1 MTVAETVRAHGG
13 LLTPTERRI
22 ATIVVDSP
30 QIVGFGTVADLA
42 DEADAGAA
50 TVVRFANKLGYD
62 GFVGL
67 QRAVRRDLSGQLR
80 PAAERIREQ
89 REGLDHVRDHAA
101 IEQANV
107 AITLTDIDTAAT
119 QVVVDRLADERS
131 DVLVLSGAASR
142 GVALQFVIEL
152 SQLRTGV
159 AMLDGNPVD
168 AARSL
173 ALAGALTGAPP
184 TIVAIDIRRYDRWV
198 VDTLRLASERGAW
211 VVAVTD
217 SVLSPL
223 ASVADH
229 AYLVAAESPGPF
241 DSHVGTLAL
250 LDVLVVGV
258 AGADRD
264 RATERLDRQESLWR
278 ATDALIDE

>member
-1 MTVAETVRAHGG
+1 M
-13 LLTPTERRI
+13 
-22 ATIVVDSP
+22 
-30 QIVGFGTVADLA
+30 ADLA
-42 DEADAGAA
+42 DEAEAGAA

-89 REGLDHVRDHAA
+89 RQGLDHVRDHAA

-119 QVVVDRLADERS
+119 RAVVDRLADERS
-131 DVLVLSGAASR
+131 EVLVLSGAASR

-152 SQLRTGV
+152 SQLRPGV
-159 AMLDGNPVD
+159 SLLDGNPVD
-168 AARSL
+168 VSRRL
-173 ALAGALTGAPP
+173 ALAGAPP

-198 VDTLRLASERGAW
+198 VDTLQLASERGAW

-264 RATERLDRQESLWR
+264 RATERLDRQESLWL
-278 ATDALIDE
+278 ATDSADRRVTARDRTRPPGGRRRLARPLVGSH

>member
-1 MTVAETVRAHGG
+1 MSVAETVRAHGG
-13 LLTPTERRI
+13 LLTPAERRI
-22 ATIVVDSP
+22 ATVVLDSP

-89 REGLDHVRDHAA
+89 RQGLDHVRDHAA

-107 AITLTDIDTAAT
+107 AITLTDIDTSAT
-119 QVVVDRLADERS
+119 RAVVTRLADERS
-131 DVLVLSGAASR
+131 DVLVLSGAASL
-142 GVALQFVIEL
+142 GVAMQFVIEL
-152 SQLRTGV
+152 SQLRPGV
-159 AMLDGNPVD
+159 ALLDGNPVD
-168 AARSL
+168 VARRL
-173 ALAGALTGAPP
+173 ALTGRPP

-198 VDTLRLASERGAW
+198 VDTVRLASERGAW

-217 SVLSPL
+217 NVLSPL

-229 AYLVAAESPGPF
+229 AFLVAAESPGPF

>member
-13 LLTPTERRI
+13 ELTPTERRI
-22 ATIVVDSP
+22 ATIVLASP

-67 QRAVRRDLSGQLR
+67 QHAVRRDLSGQLR

-89 REGLDHVRDHAA
+89 RQGLDHVRDHAA
-101 IEQANV
+101 TEQANV

-119 QVVVDRLADERS
+119 RVVVARLADERS

-152 SQLRTGV
+152 SQLRKGV
-159 AMLDGNPVD
+159 SLLDGNPVD
-168 AARSL
+168 AARAL
-173 ALAGALTGAPP
+173 ALAGARP

-198 VDTLRLASERGAW
+198 VDTLRLATERKAW

-258 AGADRD
+258 AGVDRD

>member
-13 LLTPTERRI
+13 RLTPTERRI
-22 ATIVVDSP
+22 ATVVLDSP

-89 REGLDHVRDHAA
+89 RQGLDHVRDHAA

-107 AITLTDIDTAAT
+107 AITLTDVDTAAT
-119 QVVVDRLADERS
+119 RVVVNRLADERS

-159 AMLDGNPVD
+159 SMLDGNPVD
-168 AARSL
+168 VAREL
-173 ALAGALTGAPP
+173 ALAGAPP

-229 AYLVAAESPGPF
+229 AYLVAADSPGPF

>member
-1 MTVAETVRAHGG
+1 MSVAETVRAHGG
-13 LLTPTERRI
+13 RLTPAERRI
-22 ATIVVDSP
+22 ATVVLDSP

-42 DEADAGAA
+42 DEAEAGAA

-89 REGLDHVRDHAA
+89 RQGLDDVRDHAA

-107 AITLTDIDTAAT
+107 AITLTDIDTSAT
-119 QVVVDRLADERS
+119 RAVVARLADERS
-131 DVLVLSGAASR
+131 DVMVLSGAASL
-142 GVALQFVIEL
+142 GVAMQFVIEL
-152 SQLRTGV
+152 SQLRRGV
-159 AMLDGNPVD
+159 ALLDGNPVD
-168 AARSL
+168 VARRL
-173 ALAGALTGAPP
+173 ALTGRPP

-217 SVLSPL
+217 NVLSPL

>member
-1 MTVAETVRAHGG
+1 MSVAETVRAHGG
-13 LLTPTERRI
+13 QLTPAERRI
-22 ATIVVDSP
+22 ATVVLDSP

-42 DEADAGAA
+42 DEAEAGAA

-89 REGLDHVRDHAA
+89 RQGLDHVRDHAA

-119 QVVVDRLADERS
+119 RAVVDRLADERS
-131 DVLVLSGAASR
+131 EVLVLSGAASR

-152 SQLRTGV
+152 SQLRPGV
-159 AMLDGNPVD
+159 SLLDGNPVD
-168 AARSL
+168 VSRRL
-173 ALAGALTGAPP
+173 ALAGAPP

-198 VDTLRLASERGAW
+198 VDTLQLASSAG
-211 VVAVTD
+211 
-217 SVLSPL
+217 
-223 ASVADH
+223 
-229 AYLVAAESPGPF
+229 PGW
-241 DSHVGTLAL
+241 
-250 LDVLVVGV
+250 
-258 AGADRD
+258 
-264 RATERLDRQESLWR
+264 WR
-278 ATDALIDE
+278 

>member
-1 MTVAETVRAHGG
+1 MSVAETVRAHGG
-13 LLTPTERRI
+13 QLTPAERRI
-22 ATIVVDSP
+22 ATVVLDSP

-42 DEADAGAA
+42 DEAEAGAA

-89 REGLDHVRDHAA
+89 RQGLDHVRYDAA

-119 QVVVDRLADERS
+119 RAVVDRLADERS
-131 DVLVLSGAASR
+131 EVLVLSGAASR

-152 SQLRTGV
+152 SQLRPGV
-159 AMLDGNPVD
+159 SLLDGNPVD
-168 AARSL
+168 VSRAPGARRRTADDRGDRHPPVRPLGRRHPAAGV
-173 ALAGALTGAPP
+173 GA
-184 TIVAIDIRRYDRWV
+184 
-198 VDTLRLASERGAW
+198 RGLG
-211 VVAVTD
+211 
-217 SVLSPL
+217 SGGHRQVLSPL

>member
-1 MTVAETVRAHGG
+1 MSVAETVRAHGG
-13 LLTPTERRI
+13 QLTPAERRI
-22 ATIVVDSP
+22 ATVVLDSP

-42 DEADAGAA
+42 DEAEAGAA

-89 REGLDHVRDHAA
+89 RQGLDHVRDHAA

-107 AITLTDIDTAAT
+107 AITLTDIDTSAT
-119 QVVVDRLADERS
+119 RAVVSRLADERS
-131 DVLVLSGAASR
+131 DEMVLSGAAFLV
-142 GVALQFVIEL
+142 VAMQFVIEL
-152 SQLRTGV
+152 SQLRSGV
-159 AMLDGNPVD
+159 VLLDGNPVD
-168 AARSL
+168 VARRL
-173 ALAGALTGAPP
+173 ALTGRPP

-217 SVLSPL
+217 NVLSPL

-229 AYLVAAESPGPF
+229 AFLVAAESPGPF